1 MIVPL
6 ATIWVRNKME
16 FKVHPAKPLNQ
27 SDSKEILLISASRR
41 RESLLPI
48 RTVNLEK
55 EDGRFILEKLARKT
69 TQWLSPKFSHG
80 SKQRNLMRSVV
91 GAMPE
96 RFRNIVISSLAP
108 NFQNSSSP
116 ISRRLYSMD
125 QGFGLPTSL
134 NPLVS
139 IILPVHNHWW
149 ITYRCLRALQANSD
163 KTPYEIIL
171 VDDASTDKT
180 HDALTN
186 IRGVTV
192 LQNMKNIGYL
202 LSTNLGASQ
211 ATKTS
216 KYLILL
222 NNDTEPIDG
231 WLDSLYH
238 SIEKDEAIAI
248 VGSALIYPDGTL
260 QEAGAQIFSGGNGWN
275 LGRGGNPLSDIF
287 SFTREVDYCS
297 AASIIVR
304 KSFWNQVSGF
314 DTRYVPA
321 YCEDSDLAL
330 SAWNLGYKVMYE
342 PTSWVIHHEGVS
354 HGKNTNSGLKK
365 YQREN
370 TRKLFAKWE
379 PDLREHWEDLGV
391 PRFEASRDSIGIVVV
406 CDRQLP
412 AKARDAGSI
421 RTLQI
426 IRHLRALGFHVV
438 LSALDNSTTEVDLY
452 ELQSSGIEV
461 HKDHSVFLETL
472 ESRKDRIVA
481 IWTIREE
488 VYDFFGPRIKP
499 FASNAKFITDLMD
512 LKYNKDFDRN
522 SGILRNQIRIANNA
536 EQIVLVSDTE
546 AKQLNNEVKR
556 NNVKVVWAEYEPQR
570 SEIQWDNSNGLL
582 FVGGFRHLPNLIGI
596 EWFANEVIPL
606 LEKLGFQ
613 APIRVVGSGLDQEK
627 IVELEGKGLQIL
639 GPQENLHSAYLQ
651 SRIAIIPLLT
661 GAGRKGKLG
670 EALSYGIPIVST
682 TIGVEGFDSIEK
694 SGVFVTDSPSHMAEE
709 IFRLHQSKERWS
721 ALSGLGKT
729 YCMEY
734 LSSSAMRQQI
744 SSIVSIELAN
754 DI

>member
-1 MIVPL
+1 
-6 ATIWVRNKME
+6 ME
-16 FKVHPAKPLNQ
+16 FKVLPSKPLNQ
-27 SDSKEILLISASRR
+27 SDMNEFLIVSAMRK
-41 RESLLPI
+41 RESLLPT
-48 RTVNLEK
+48 RTVNLK
-55 EDGRFILEKLARKT
+55 QKNQIAFLVRSVRRI

-80 SKQRNLMRSVV
+80 SKQRNLMRSMV
-91 GAMPE
+91 GAMPAQ
-96 RFRNIVISSLAP
+96 FRNMVIASLAP
-108 NFQNSSSP
+108 NFQNSSSS
-116 ISRRLYSMD
+116 IERTSYSMD
-125 QGFGLPTSL
+125 QGFGLPTSA

-139 IILPVHNHWW
+139 IIIPVHNHWW
-149 ITYRCLRALQANSD
+149 VTYRCLRALQANGD

-171 VDDASTDKT
+171 VDDASTDQT
-180 HDALTN
+180 YEALLN
-186 IRGVTV
+186 IRGITV
-192 LQNMKNIGYL
+192 LQNMKNAGYL

-211 ATKTS
+211 VTKTS

-238 SIEKDEAIAI
+238 SIEKDDAIAI

-260 QEAGAQIFSGGNGWN
+260 QEAGAQIFSGGNAWN

-304 KSFWNQVSGF
+304 KSFWDQVSGF

-330 SAWNLGYKVMYE
+330 SAWNLGYKVMYN

-365 YQREN
+365 YQQEN
-370 TRKLFAKWE
+370 TKKLFTKWE
-379 PDLREHWEDLGV
+379 LDLREHWENLGV
-391 PRFEASRDSIGIVVV
+391 PRFEASRDSLGIVVV

-421 RTLQI
+421 RTIQI
-426 IRHLRALGFHVV
+426 IRHLQALGYHVV
-438 LSALDNSTTEVDLY
+438 LSSLDNSTTEVDLH
-452 ELQSSGIEV
+452 ELKSAGIEV
-461 HKDHSVFLETL
+461 HINHSILLEML
-472 ESRKDRIVA
+472 EMRKDRIVA

-488 VYDFFGPRIKP
+488 VYDFFEPRIKP
-499 FASNAKFITDLMD
+499 FAGDAKFIVDLMD
-512 LKYNKDFDRN
+512 LKYIKDLNPN
-522 SGILRNQIRIANNA
+522 SGISRNQIRITNNA
-536 EQIVLVSDTE
+536 EQIVLVSDLE

-556 NNVKVVWAEYEPQR
+556 NNIKVIWAEYEPQQ

-582 FVGGFRHLPNLIGI
+582 FVGGFRHLPNLNGI
-596 EWFANEVIPL
+596 EWFADKVIPIL
-606 LEKLGFQ
+606 KKLGFQ
-613 APIRVVGSGLDQEK
+613 APVLVVGSGLTYEK

-639 GPQENLHSAYLQ
+639 GPQEDLHSIYLQ
-651 SRIAIIPLLT
+651 SRIAIIPLIT

-694 SGVFVTDSPSHMAEE
+694 SGVIVTDSPSHMAEE